1 MQTVS
6 TKSHVHNQL
15 KTIMKKLLI
24 LSFLIP
30 TLFSCSVNKQ
40 VNQKKYADLLTEESA
55 KKHLTILASREFEGR
70 GTGQEGGKKTV
81 EYIAN
86 VFKDLGLKPAVN
98 GSYFQP
104 VDLIRN
110 SYVVDKFII
119 NNKPLVNGKDL
130 FIQGNNNSRDFK
142 ASDIVFVG
150 YGIQTDKYNDLK
162 GLDIAGKVVLV
173 INEGEPIKNGNSLIT
188 GSGNPSEWST
198 SRFKRIQELT
208 KLKPKM
214 IIAVNSQNAE
224 MISKFG
230 NRMTAGRF
238 TLKSSDAQS
247 NANQATMD
255 IPVANIT
262 MDIANQILAANNTS
276 IDKVIATINS
286 TGKPSSFDVKASVDA
301 TMGVKKEEFH
311 DPNVLGVIEGTDLK
325 DEVVIISGHYDHDGI
340 LPDGTFFPGADD
352 NGSGTVGVMEL
363 AKAFAAAKKDGKG
376 PRRTILFMA
385 FAAEEKG
392 LLGSNFYSQ
401 NPIFPLSN
409 TVTCLNMDMIGR
421 IDDKHLNGNHN
432 YIHAIGSEMLS
443 SELKAINEKA
453 NNDYTQMELDYMY
466 DDPKDPMR
474 IYYRSDQ
481 YNLAK
486 HGIPV
491 IFFFS
496 GLHPDYHTPNDT
508 VDKIDF
514 PMMAKREKL
523 VFHTAWEIANRDKKL
538 VVDKTPAPAQ

>member
-1 MQTVS
+1 MLPS
-6 TKSHVHNQL
+6 
-15 KTIMKKLLI
+15 
-24 LSFLIP
+24 
-30 TLFSCSVNKQ
+30 LFSCSVAQKA
-40 VNQKKYADLLTEESA
+40 NQQKYAKLLTEESA
-55 KKHLTILASREFEGR
+55 KNHLTILASREFEGR

-81 EYIAN
+81 EYIAK
-86 VFKDLGLKPAVN
+86 VFKELGLKPAVN

-104 VDLIRN
+104 VALEKT
-110 SYVVDKFII
+110 SFAVDKFSI
-119 NNKPLVNGKDL
+119 NNTTLVNGKDF
-130 FIQGNNNSRDFK
+130 FIQGNNNIKDFNS
-142 ASDIVFVG
+142 SDIVFVG
-150 YGIQTDKYNDLK
+150 YGIQSDKYNDLT
-162 GLDIAGKVVLV
+162 GLDIAGKIVLV
-173 INEGEPIKNGNSLIT
+173 INEGEPSNKDGNSLIS
-188 GSGNPSEWST
+188 GSSAPSDWST
-198 SRFKRIQELT
+198 SRFKRIQELS
-208 KLKPKM
+208 KLNPQM
-214 IIAVNSQNAE
+214 ILAVSSQNAE
-224 MISKFG
+224 MISRYG
-230 NRMTAGRF
+230 SRLTGGRF
-238 TLKSSDAQS
+238 SLRS
-247 NANQATMD
+247 NEEKPNQPTMG

-262 MDIANQILAANNTS
+262 VETANQILAAKNTS
-276 IDKVIATINS
+276 IEQVKESINS
-286 TGKPSSFDVKASVDA
+286 TGKPNSFDVKAAVDA
-301 TMGVKKEEFH
+301 RMGVKKEDFN

-325 DEVVIISGHYDHDGI
+325 NEIVIISGHHDHDGI

-352 NGSGTVGVMEL
+352 NGSGTVGVLEL
-363 AKAFAAAKKDGKG
+363 ARAFAAAKKDGKG

-392 LLGSNFYSQ
+392 LLGSDYYSQ

-421 IDDKHLNGNHN
+421 IDDKHLDGNHN
-432 YIHAIGSEMLS
+432 YIHAIGSDMLS

-453 NNDYTQMELDYMY
+453 NKEYTQMELDYMY

-523 VFHTAWEIANRDKKL
+523 VFHTAWDIANRDKKL

>member
-1 MQTVS
+1 
-6 TKSHVHNQL
+6 
-15 KTIMKKLLI
+15 MKKLLI

-30 TLFSCSVNKQ
+30 SLFSCSVAQ
-40 VNQKKYADLLTEESA
+40 QANQKKYADLLTEESA

-86 VFKDLGLKPAVN
+86 VFKELGLTPAVN

-104 VDLIRN
+104 VALERT
-110 SYVVDKFII
+110 SYIVDKFSI
-119 NNKPLVNGKDL
+119 NNNALENGKDL

-142 ASDIVFVG
+142 ASDFVFVG
-150 YGIQTDKYNDLK
+150 YGIQSDKYNDLK

-173 INEGEPIKNGNSLIT
+173 INEGEPTKDGNSLI
-188 GSGNPSEWST
+188 SGTSTPSDWST
-198 SRFKRIQELT
+198 SRFKRIQELS
-208 KLKPKM
+208 KLKPQM
-214 IIAVNSQNAE
+214 ILAVSSQNEE
-224 MISKFG
+224 MISRFG
-230 NRMTAGRF
+230 NRLTGGRF
-238 TLKSSDAQS
+238 SLKSNETQT
-247 NANQATMD
+247 NQPSMD

-262 MDIANQILAANNTS
+262 VETANQILAAKNTTVEKIKES
-276 IDKVIATINS
+276 ING
-286 TGKPSSFDVKASVDA
+286 TGKPNSFDVKASLDA

-363 AKAFAAAKKDGKG
+363 ARAFAAAKKDGKG

-392 LLGSNFYSQ
+392 LLGSNYYSQ
-401 NPIFPLSN
+401 HPIFPLSN

-432 YIHAIGSEMLS
+432 YIHAIGSDMLS

-453 NNDYTQMELDYMY
+453 NKDYTQMELDYMY

>member
-1 MQTVS
+1 
-6 TKSHVHNQL
+6 
-15 KTIMKKLLI
+15 MKKYLI
-24 LSFLIP
+24 LSLLLP
-30 TLFSCSVNKQ
+30 TLFSCSVAQ
-40 VNQKKYADLLTEESA
+40 QATQKKYADLLTEESA
-55 KKHLTILASREFEGR
+55 KNHLTILTSKEFAGR

-81 EYIAN
+81 EYIAK

-104 VDLIRN
+104 VALERS
-110 SYVVDKFII
+110 SYVVEKFDL
-119 NNKPLVNGKDL
+119 NNKNLTNGKDF
-130 FIQGNNNSRDFK
+130 FIQGNNNIKDFK

-150 YGIQTDKYNDLK
+150 YGIKTDKYNDLE
-162 GLDIAGKVVLV
+162 GLDLTGKVVLV
-173 INEGEPIKNGNSLIT
+173 INEGEPTNKDGNSLIT
-188 GSGNPSEWST
+188 GSSVGSDWST
-198 SRFKRIQELT
+198 SRFKRIQELS
-208 KLKPKM
+208 KLNPKM
-214 IIAVNSQNAE
+214 ILAVSSQNAE
-224 MISKFG
+224 MITRYGS
-230 NRMTAGRF
+230 RLTAGRF
-238 TLKSSDAQS
+238 SLRS
-247 NANQATMD
+247 NESQANQPTME

-262 MDIANQILAANNTS
+262 VETANQLLASKNTS
-276 IDKVIATINS
+276 VAQVIEKIGS
-286 TGKPSSFDVKASVDA
+286 TGKPNSFDIKSSLDA
-301 TMGVKKEEFH
+301 RMGVKKEEFN
-311 DPNVLGVIEGTDLK
+311 DPNVLGLIEGTDLK
-325 DEVVIISGHYDHDGI
+325 EEVVIISGHYDHDGI
-340 LPDGTFFPGADD
+340 LPDGTYYPGADD

-363 AKAFAAAKKDGKG
+363 ARAFAAAKKDGKG

-392 LLGSNFYSQ
+392 LLGSNYYSQ

-421 IDDKHLNGNHN
+421 IDDKHLDGNHN
-432 YIHAIGSEMLS
+432 YIHAIGSDMLS

-453 NNDYTQMELDYMY
+453 NKDFTQMELDYMY
-466 DDPKDPMR
+466 DDPKDPLR

-514 PMMAKREKL
+514 PMMVKREKL
-523 VFHTAWEIANRDKKL
+523 VFHTAWDIANRDKKL
-538 VVDKTPAPAQ
+538 VVDKTPPAAQ